1 MNDISAVF
9 NDEVVE
15 DVAEEATEEVTEAAN
30 ESEKVEEAPEVE
42 SKDEPK
48 EPEKAETTS
57 EEEAEKESWT
67 FQAVKDERRKRQAE
81 KEKNRDL
88 ERQLAELKAGQNQ
101 PEKPELPDVFEN
113 QEEFA
118 KSLEER
124 LTANSRQQIIQTQR
138 DMMIEFKSDYE
149 EKEAAFIEF
158 GKDNPALLA
167 QANASPNPAKFAY
180 EQGSKYLKFQQMQD
194 VDSLEA
200 KMRAEI
206 EAKVRSEFESKQ
218 KTVED
223 KASRLSP
230 SLANARGAVEADE
243 SVPENPGDL
252 F

>member
-1 MNDISAVF
+1 MNDITAVF

-15 DVAEEATEEVTEAAN
+15 EVAEDQEVVEAAN
-30 ESEKVEEAPEVE
+30 ESEKVEAPEVE
-42 SKDEPK
+42 SKEEPK

-81 KEKNRDL
+81 EERSKDL
-88 ERQLAELKAGQNQ
+88 ERQLAELRAGK
-101 PEKPELPDVFEN
+101 EKPEELPDVFEN

-118 KSLEER
+118 KSLEDR
-124 LTANSRQQIIQTQR
+124 MTQKARAQIIQTQR

-158 GKDNPALLA
+158 GKDNPALIA

-180 EQGSKYLKFQQMQD
+180 EQGTKYLKFQQMQD
-194 VDSLEA
+194 VDTMEAKLRTELEA
-200 KMRAEI
+200 KIRAEY
-206 EAKVRSEFESKQ
+206 ESKQ
-218 KTVED
+218 KSVEE
-223 KASRLSP
+223 KGANLTP
-230 SLANARGAVEADE
+230 SLANARGTVEAEE

>member
-1 MNDISAVF
+1 MNDITAVF

-15 DVAEEATEEVTEAAN
+15 DVAEETTEEVTEAAN

-57 EEEAEKESWT
+57 EEEAEKENWT
-67 FQAVKDERRKRQAE
+67 FQAVKDERRKRQE
-81 KEKNRDL
+81 L
-88 ERQLAELKAGQNQ
+88 ERQLEELKAGQNQ
-101 PEKPELPDVFEN
+101 PERPELPDVFEN
-113 QEEFA
+113 QEEFV
-118 KSLEER
+118 KSLEDR
-124 LTANSRQQIIQTQR
+124 LRGETRQQIIQTQR
-138 DMMIEFKSDYE
+138 DMMIKFNSDYE
-149 EKEAAFIEF
+149 EKEKAFIEF

-167 QANASPNPAKFAY
+167 QANASPNPAEFAY
-180 EQGSKYLKFQQMQD
+180 EQGGKYLKFQQMQD

-218 KTVED
+218 KTVEE
-223 KASRLSP
+223 KASKLSP
-230 SLANARGAVEADE
+230 SLANARGAVEAEE